1 MASSRDQT
9 QKEILRLREEIEKH
23 NYYYYVLD
31 NPLITDAEY
40 DELFRRL
47 VELEKKYPEFA
58 SPQSP
63 THKVGAPPL
72 EKFATVRHTVP
83 MLSLNNAND
92 REEMKEFTERTQRF
106 IRSP

>member
-47 VELEKKYPEFA
+47 VELEKKI
-58 SPQSP
+58 S
-63 THKVGAPPL
+63 
-72 EKFATVRHTVP
+72 
-83 MLSLNNAND
+83 
-92 REEMKEFTERTQRF
+92 
-106 IRSP
+106 